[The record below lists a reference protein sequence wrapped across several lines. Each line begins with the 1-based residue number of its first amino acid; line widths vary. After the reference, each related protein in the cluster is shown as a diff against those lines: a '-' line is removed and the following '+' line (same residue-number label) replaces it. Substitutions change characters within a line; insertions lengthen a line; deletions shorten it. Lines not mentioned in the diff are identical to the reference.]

1 MNHRFRPTCYYT
13 ALGTYEPVLRVA
25 SGDTIVADTIDA
37 RGYDA
42 NGEQVSERGN
52 PQTGPFYVEGA
63 EPGDTLAVTIHR
75 ITPSRATGWNSAV
88 LRPNVVDP
96 ADVREFPEEQ
106 QARWALDVEAN
117 TATLLEPETSLGRV
131 TYPLD
136 PMIGC
141 FGVAPSRHQAIS
153 SGTSAQHGGNMDYRG
168 FRAGVTAY
176 FPVFVPGALFFIGDG
191 HALQADGEILGSGI
205 EVSMVVE
212 FTLRVIKGWSI
223 GWPRGEDATGI
234 FAVGNARPLD
244 QAVQHATSEMLRWLQ
259 QDYGLDARGA
269 HILLGQCVR
278 YEIANVIDPAYSVV
292 CRLDKSVLPPKK

>member
-1 MNHRFRPTCYYT
+1 MKHRFHPSRYYT
-13 ALGTYEPVLRVA
+13 ALGPYEPVLRVA

-37 RGYDA
+37 RGYDVH
-42 NGEQVSERGN
+42 GEQVSERGN

-96 ADVREFPEEQ
+96 ADVREFPEELL
-106 QARWALDVEAN
+106 AHWELDLEAN
-117 TATLLEPETSLGRV
+117 TATLTDPETSLGRV

-153 SGTSAQHGGNMDYRG
+153 SATSAQHGGNMDYRG

-176 FPVFVPGALFFIGDG
+176 LPVFEPGALFFVGDG

-205 EVSMVVE
+205 EVSMTVE
-212 FTLRVIKGWSI
+212 FTLRLIKDWPI
-223 GWPRGEDATGI
+223 GWPRGEDATSI

-244 QAVQHATSEMLRWLQ
+244 QALQHAGSEMLRWLQ

-292 CRLDKSVLPPKK
+292 CKLDKGVLPAKA